1 MPAKTALFAIPA
13 LVVCFAATASA
24 QTSPPSAPQ
33 SPAPATAPQNTP
45 SGQVHGAVRIS
56 MDQAIQ
62 MALEHNH
69 NLKAARTTIQQDQ
82 ALEITA
88 NLRPNPV
95 LTLDAQFLPIF
106 QPSEFTSEY
115 IDETAQ
121 FDAGIAYLF
130 ERGKKRQHR
139 LQAAQDVTAQAKSL
153 VTDNER
159 TLTFNVASQFVS
171 VQLAESTLD
180 LALQDMKSFQN
191 TVDISQ
197 ARYNAGDISEGDFLK
212 IKLQMLQFQQDVAQ
226 AQLSKVQALVGL
238 RQLLGYETVPEDFDV
253 SSDFDYIPVHMKLE
267 DLQSKALMNRP
278 DFRAAQQGVI
288 AAKSQYELAKA
299 NGKVDVTG
307 TADYDHVSATNTA
320 SFFGSL
326 QLPIFNR
333 NQGEIARTN
342 YVINQAQ
349 EQELAASDQV
359 MSDVL
364 TAYEGV
370 RENDLVV
377 TQYRSGYL
385 DAAQQSRDITEYSYK
400 RGAASLLDYLDAER
414 SYRAIAAQLP
424 AIARGISHRGRAT
437 ARGRGNQEPAMSN
450 QSFRCGS
457 RSPAMR
463 AGIFAVAAAMAASCL
478 TGCSSDE
485 RANQMTSFSGKES
498 KSETPELFHDS
509 RRSDVSRASRDR
521 RASKIAARLAP
532 YRCRGLQ
539 RV

>member
-62 MALEHNH
+62 MALQHNH

-414 SYRAIAAQLP
+414 SYRAIQLNYRQSLAAYLTAVEQLRE
-424 AIARGISHRGRAT
+424 AVGT
-437 ARGRGNQEPAMSN
+437 
-450 QSFRCGS
+450 
-457 RSPAMR
+457 RSLP
-463 AGIFAVAAAMAASCL
+463 
-478 TGCSSDE
+478 
-485 RANQMTSFSGKES
+485 
-498 KSETPELFHDS
+498 
-509 RRSDVSRASRDR
+509 
-521 RASKIAARLAP
+521 
-532 YRCRGLQ
+532 
-539 RV
+539 

>member
-1 MPAKTALFAIPA
+1 MPAKTVLFAIPA
-13 LVVCFAATASA
+13 LVVCFASAAAA
-24 QTSPPSAPQ
+24 QTSSPPPPASAPQ
-33 SPAPATAPQNTP
+33 SAMPQTAPQNTP
-45 SGQVHGAVRIS
+45 SGQVHGAVRIT

-62 MALEHNH
+62 MALQHNH

-95 LTLDAQFLPIF
+95 LTADAQFIPIF
-106 QPSEFTSEY
+106 QPNQFTADY

-121 FDAGIAYLF
+121 FDLGLSYLF
-130 ERGKKRQHR
+130 ERGRKRQHR

-238 RQLLGYETVPEDFDV
+238 RQFLGYETVPEDFDV
-253 SSDFDYIPVHMKLE
+253 SSDFDYLPVQMKLE
-267 DLQSKALMNRP
+267 DLQAKALQSRP
-278 DFRAAQQGVI
+278 DFRAAQQGVV

-307 TADYDHVSATNTA
+307 TANYDHVSETNTA
-320 SFFGSL
+320 SFFGSF
-326 QLPIFNR
+326 QIPIFNR

-377 TQYRSGYL
+377 TQFRSGYL

-414 SYRAIAAQLP
+414 SYRAVQLSYRQSLAAYLTAVEQLRE
-424 AIARGISHRGRAT
+424 AVGT
-437 ARGRGNQEPAMSN
+437 
-450 QSFRCGS
+450 
-457 RSPAMR
+457 RSLP
-463 AGIFAVAAAMAASCL
+463 
-478 TGCSSDE
+478 
-485 RANQMTSFSGKES
+485 
-498 KSETPELFHDS
+498 
-509 RRSDVSRASRDR
+509 
-521 RASKIAARLAP
+521 
-532 YRCRGLQ
+532 
-539 RV
+539 

>member
-1 MPAKTALFAIPA
+1 MLAKTVLFAIPA
-13 LVVCFAATASA
+13 LVVCFASATAA
-24 QTSPPSAPQ
+24 QTSPPSPPSAPQ
-33 SPAPATAPQNTP
+33 NATPQTAPQNTP
-45 SGQVHGAVRIS
+45 SGQVHGAVRIT

-95 LTLDAQFLPIF
+95 FTADAQFLPIF
-106 QPSEFTSEY
+106 QPSNFKADY
-115 IDETAQ
+115 LDEVVQ
-121 FDAGIAYLF
+121 FDLGLSYLF
-130 ERGKKRQHR
+130 ERGRKRQHR
-139 LQAAQDVTAQAKSL
+139 LQAAQDVTAQTKSL

-159 TLTFNVASQFVS
+159 TLTFNVASQFVG

-226 AQLSKVQALVGL
+226 AQLTKVQALVGL
-238 RQLLGYETVPEDFDV
+238 RQFLGYETVPEDFDV
-253 SSDFDYIPVHMKLE
+253 SSDFDYMPVQIKLE
-267 DLQSKALMNRP
+267 DLQAKALQNRP
-278 DFRAAQQGVI
+278 DFRAAQQGVT

-307 TADYDHVSATNTA
+307 TANYDHVSDTNTA
-320 SFFGSL
+320 SFFGSF
-326 QLPIFNR
+326 QIPIFNR

-349 EQELAASDQV
+349 ELERASSDQV

-377 TQYRSGYL
+377 TQFRGGYL
-385 DAAQQSRDITEYSYK
+385 DAAQQSRDIAEYSYK

-414 SYRAIAAQLP
+414 SYRIVQLAYRQSLAAYLTAVEQLRE
-424 AIARGISHRGRAT
+424 AVGT
-437 ARGRGNQEPAMSN
+437 
-450 QSFRCGS
+450 
-457 RSPAMR
+457 RSLP
-463 AGIFAVAAAMAASCL
+463 
-478 TGCSSDE
+478 
-485 RANQMTSFSGKES
+485 
-498 KSETPELFHDS
+498 
-509 RRSDVSRASRDR
+509 
-521 RASKIAARLAP
+521 
-532 YRCRGLQ
+532 
-539 RV
+539 

>member
-1 MPAKTALFAIPA
+1 MPAKTVLFAIPA
-13 LVVCFAATASA
+13 LVVCFASAAAA
-24 QTSPPSAPQ
+24 QTSSPPPPASAPQ
-33 SPAPATAPQNTP
+33 SAMPQTAPQNTP
-45 SGQVHGAVRIS
+45 SGQVHGAVRIT

-62 MALEHNH
+62 MALQHNH

-121 FDAGIAYLF
+121 FDAGLSYLF

-139 LQAAQDVTAQAKSL
+139 LQAAQDVTAQATSL

-238 RQLLGYETVPEDFDV
+238 RQFLGYQTVPEDFDV
-253 SSDFDYIPVHMKLE
+253 SSDFDYLPVQMKLE
-267 DLQSKALMNRP
+267 DLQSKALQNRP

-307 TADYDHVSATNTA
+307 TADYDHVSSTNTA
-320 SFFGSL
+320 SFFGSF

-377 TQYRSGYL
+377 TQYRGGYL

-414 SYRAIAAQLP
+414 SYRAIQLNYRQSLAAYLTAVEQLRE
-424 AIARGISHRGRAT
+424 AVGT
-437 ARGRGNQEPAMSN
+437 
-450 QSFRCGS
+450 
-457 RSPAMR
+457 RSLP
-463 AGIFAVAAAMAASCL
+463 
-478 TGCSSDE
+478 
-485 RANQMTSFSGKES
+485 
-498 KSETPELFHDS
+498 
-509 RRSDVSRASRDR
+509 
-521 RASKIAARLAP
+521 
-532 YRCRGLQ
+532 
-539 RV
+539 